1 MQYLFTLLFII
12 FYVSGFSQTQA
23 EMNAE
28 TQSAL
33 AKADKELNTVYKA
46 ILAEYKADTA
56 FIHSLKAAQRL
67 WIAFRDAELKLK
79 YPASDT
85 FEYGSVYPMC
95 AALYLEQ
102 LTRQR
107 SATLNVWLVGME
119 EGEACRG
126 SVKFKEE
133 RDASDPK

>member
-1 MQYLFTLLFII
+1 
-12 FYVSGFSQTQA
+12 
-23 EMNAE
+23 MNAE
-28 TQSAL
+28 TQSSL
-33 AKADKELNTVYKA
+33 SKADKELNRVYKA

-79 YPASDT
+79 YPAADT

-102 LTRQR
+102 VTLQR
-107 SATLNVWLVGME
+107 IATLNVWLVGIE
-119 EGEACRG
+119 EGDACRG
-126 SVKFKEE
+126 SVKFKGEQ
-133 RDASDPK
+133 DTSGQK